1 MRGDNFVGVETNRE
15 RFLWDVREI
24 SRAIG
29 DRPEDIAAAV
39 AAMVAA
45 TYLCPHDSEGE
56 PGFLNDSD
64 ELTNARW
71 LGLLNRLS
79 RLWSELGSQQR
90 DPFEAAKRVQSWP
103 PGALERL
110 KRLVVSSQWEATER
124 RRHTVPA
131 WLGQA
136 LIELAGSWGSPF
148 RGGAS
153 KLPSLILDVIRNN
166 LEVEASTE
174 RSIYCGYDSAADVA
188 IELAAA
194 GKAVDFDLQSATLAA
209 ICQCISFAEN
219 LTLRVRFGDPMDL
232 AKNDREARGAGPWPS
247 HDIAIVIPPFND
259 KSRARGVDAL
269 GTGLPRPATSEA
281 IGVTVALARGR
292 ELAICI
298 VSHSFLFQASKSN
311 QVFKQYAISDYYLDA
326 VVSFSTTLL
335 QTLALP
341 TGLLLFKPLAG
352 RTREPPSSRTILMVA
367 AREERGRFAARP
379 GLTDG
384 VGKLI
389 REREL
394 TAHTTLVGV
403 SEIAANDFVI
413 QPERYVESLE
423 AQRLREL
430 EASSTLVALEDL
442 AEFLRPQAVRKAQ
455 DEESV
460 ASTYFEVAVA
470 DLDEVGRVR
479 HPTKQVSV
487 SRDAVIQTRRALL
500 KLGDIILVIKGSVGK
515 VGFVCDLLDDG
526 EANWIASQSFVIIRL
541 RPHAPIRDPRV
552 LFRYL
557 SSPLGT
563 AKLQNLS
570 VGATVPGLQ
579 MASLQRLSVAVP
591 SPEEQTEIGL
601 GVDELF
607 AIQDQI
613 DELRAKLT
621 ERQHAIWPS
630 N

>member
-1 MRGDNFVGVETNRE
+1 MNRE
-15 RFLWDVREI
+15 RFVRDVR
-24 SRAIG
+24 
-29 DRPEDIAAAV
+29 DIAQNIGLRSEDLAIV
-39 AAMVAA
+39 PAAMVAA
-45 TYLCPHDSEGE
+45 TYLCPSDGHGQ
-56 PGFLNDSD
+56 PGFLYDGD

-71 LGLLNRLS
+71 LGVLETLS
-79 RLWSELGSQQR
+79 RRWREAGSQVP
-90 DPFEAAKRVQSWP
+90 DPFEPIKRAHSWP
-103 PGALERL
+103 PGVLEHL

-124 RRHTVPA
+124 CQHTVPA

-136 LIELAGSWGSPF
+136 LIELASSWGAPF
-148 RGGAS
+148 RGGTS
-153 KLPSLILDVIRNN
+153 KLPSLIVDIIANSR
-166 LEVEASTE
+166 EVEAIAE
-174 RSIYCGYDSAADVA
+174 ARFYCGYDSAADVA

-194 GKAVDFDLQSATLAA
+194 GKTVDFDLQSATLAA

-219 LTLRVRFGDPMDL
+219 FTLHVRFGDPMDW
-232 AKNDREARGAGPWPS
+232 ARNDREAHGADRWPS

-259 KSRARGVDAL
+259 KSRARDADAL
-269 GTGLPRPATSEA
+269 GTGLPRPANSDA
-281 IGVTVALARGR
+281 VGVTVALARGR
-292 ELAICI
+292 ELAICV
-298 VSHSFLFQASKSN
+298 VSPSFLFQASKSN
-311 QVFKQYAISDYYLDA
+311 QVFKEYAIADYCLDA
-326 VVSFSTTLL
+326 VVSFSSTLFH
-335 QTLALP
+335 TLAIP
-341 TGLLLFKPLAG
+341 TGLLLFKPITT
-352 RTREPPSSRTILMVA
+352 RTRVPPDSRTILMVA
-367 AREERGRFAARP
+367 AREERGRYGAKP

-384 VGKLI
+384 IGKVI
-389 REREL
+389 REREV
-394 TAHTTLVGV
+394 TANTTLANI

-442 AEFLRPQAVRKAQ
+442 VEFLRPQAVRKAQ

-460 ASTYFEVAVA
+460 AATYFEVAVA

-479 HPTKQVSV
+479 HPTKQVLV
-487 SRDAVIQTRRALL
+487 SREAVIQTRRAIL

-515 VGFVCDLLDDG
+515 IGFVCDLSDED
-526 EANWIASQSFVIIRL
+526 EDNWIASQSFVIVRL

-570 VGATVPGLQ
+570 VGMTVPGLQ
-579 MASLQRLSVAVP
+579 MAALQRLSIAVP
-591 SPEEQTEIGL
+591 PLEDQPEIGRD
-601 GVDELF
+601 VDELF

-613 DELRAKLT
+613 EELRAKLA

-630 N
+630 S